1 MHDDTE
7 QFRWGCEKHNGLML
21 VSPIFD
27 DFDAC
32 YDDYAKCMKELRDTQ
47 GIDLSTLAWRGVYNL
62 EQFALIVMNRSIYFS
77 TLTVQDD
84 V

>member
-1 MHDDTE
+1 MTHE
-7 QFRWGCEKHNGLML
+7 QFRWGCEKPGGLTL

-32 YDDYAKCMKELRDTQ
+32 YDDYCKSMEALRER
-47 GIDLSTLAWRGVYNL
+47 GVDLSTLKWRGVHNL
-62 EQFALIVMNRSIYFS
+62 EQIALILMGRSIYFDK
-77 TLTVQDD
+77 LTVQED